1 MYIHLTYTT
10 RSIIFLVAVLVF
22 YLISLLVSFLIY
34 IHTYIYYI
42 YIYIIHVCSN
52 VIDINRSEKMKKKKK
67 ETKKIRSVCRDSIRI
82 RSIPMRQHRGI
93 VLDLTRVCVCETI
106 ERRVNTGTRKGERYT
121 CEMPRQ
127 RHEGPPHFTAI
138 SLTRSNVFLTRDKRK
153 SIKHT

>member
-42 YIYIIHVCSN
+42 YIYYPRLLECYWYKSIGK
-52 VIDINRSEKMKKKKK
+52 DEKKKK

-106 ERRVNTGTRKGERYT
+106 ERRVNTDTRKGERYT